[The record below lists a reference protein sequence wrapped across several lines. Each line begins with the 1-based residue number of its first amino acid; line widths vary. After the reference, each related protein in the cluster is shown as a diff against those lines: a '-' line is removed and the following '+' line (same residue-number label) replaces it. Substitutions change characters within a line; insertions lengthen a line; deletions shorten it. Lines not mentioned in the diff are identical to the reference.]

1 MSNTIFF
8 KETGSKLKVS
18 NTLLLTQKN
27 AMNIKWTPYSHT
39 GSATRRIPSGDK
51 AFSRFKKEKTPPI
64 N

>member
-51 AFSRFKKEKTPPI
+51 EFSRFQ
-64 N
+64 